1 VKRGFTIVE
10 LIIVITVIGILAAI
24 SLVSYS
30 SVISRAHNS
39 KIIAGVRIYL
49 DQINV
54 YHAQNGYW
62 PTTGPEDAGQHI
74 SVVCLGT
81 GYASSACGTVSGV
94 NVFQDTVFNLKMVS
108 YVGSNPPALN
118 DQSLASGP
126 EAFVGAVYGNDGT
139 TLLPG
144 YTYARTIQYALNG
157 ANADCQISG
166 AVSYRLTTNPD
177 VTACEIDLE
186 AIY

>member
-1 VKRGFTIVE
+1 MKRGFTIVE
-10 LIIVITVIGILAAI
+10 LIIVISVIGILAAI

-30 SVISRAHNS
+30 SVISRAHNT

-62 PTTGPEDAGQHI
+62 PTTGPEDAGQTV

-81 GYASSACGTVSGV
+81 GYANSACGIVSGV
-94 NVFQDTVFNLKMVS
+94 NISQDSVFNVKMVS

-118 DQSLASGP
+118 DQSLPSGP
-126 EAFVGAVYGNDGT
+126 EAFVGAVYGNDYT
-139 TLLPG
+139 SLMAG
-144 YTYARTIQYALNG
+144 YSYARTIQYALSG
-157 ANADCQISG
+157 ANSDCQISG

-186 AIY
+186 GIH